1 MSAQSA
7 DDRSHDPTPK
17 RLETAREQGDIARS
31 PDLLAA
37 AAYAGFLLATLTG
50 AGALLQSAEAATTL
64 LSLVDALATDVM
76 QSARSTGAALT
87 GAILL
92 PLWPFFA
99 LPVLVVLAL
108 LIGQRVLVYNPEKLQ
123 PKLSRIDPIANAKQK
138 FGLEGI
144 AEFTKSV
151 VKLGCTGLALWW
163 LAVTEGGEILASVM
177 LDPRAVMIEM
187 LNWSLRFLVLIVIL
201 QALVGLLDLL
211 WQKHRLIVRNRMSR
225 EDLREEMK
233 DSDGDPQM
241 RAHRRQMGQEI
252 AMNRML
258 ADLPKADVLIVNP
271 THYAVALKWD
281 RTSRRP
287 PVCVAKGTDEIAL
300 RLREAARQHGVPIRQ
315 DAPTA
320 RNLHATV
327 QIGEIIRPEQYR
339 AVAAAIR
346 FAEAMR
352 RKAREACV

>member
-1 MSAQSA
+1 MSGEQSA
-7 DDRSHDPTPK
+7 EDRSHDPTPK

-37 AAYAGFLLATLTG
+37 AAYGGFLLAALMG
-50 AGALLQSAEAATTL
+50 AGALLQSAEAAMAV
-64 LSLVDALATDVM
+64 LSQADSLSPEVM
-76 QSARSTGAALT
+76 QSARTTGMALT

-99 LPVLVVLAL
+99 LPALAVLAL
-108 LIGQRVLVYNPEKLQ
+108 LFAQRGLVFSSEKLV
-123 PKLSRIDPIANAKQK
+123 PKLSRLDPIATAKQK
-138 FGLEGI
+138 FGVEGW
-144 AEFTKSV
+144 AEFLKSLI
-151 VKLGCTGLALWW
+151 KLGGIGLALSW
-163 LAVTEGGEILASVM
+163 LALTEGADILASVM
-177 LDPRAVMIEM
+177 LDPRAMMIEM
-187 LNWSLRFLVLIVIL
+187 LGWSLRFLTVIVLL
-201 QALVGLLDLL
+201 QAGMGLLDLL
-211 WQKHRLIVRNRMSR
+211 WQRHRLMVRNRMSR
-225 EDLREEMK
+225 EDLREELK
-233 DSDGDPQM
+233 DSDGDPHM

-258 ADLPKADVLIVNP
+258 TDLPTADVLIVNP

-281 RTSRRP
+281 RASRRP
-287 PVCVAKGTDEIAL
+287 PVCIAKGTDEIAL

-320 RNLHATV
+320 RSLHASV
-327 QIGEIIRPEQYR
+327 QIGEHIRPEQYR

-352 RKAREACV
+352 KKARQA